1 MNRKVTAAQISRECQ
16 KHQKTFV
23 IRAMVMILK
32 FLSHSNAFSTALILR
47 DFLKTQNP
55 RELDLASTSSG
66 NWLPNIWNGS
76 SLEQNSH
83 SPPFLCQTASLQFAI
98 RRVIAPEPHLPPKS

>member
-1 MNRKVTAAQISRECQ
+1 
-16 KHQKTFV
+16 
-23 IRAMVMILK
+23 MVMILT

-66 NWLPNIWNGS
+66 NWLPNIRNGLKR
-76 SLEQNSH
+76 LEQNSH

-98 RRVIAPEPHLPPKS
+98 RRVIAPEPTSLRSLDQLDSDL